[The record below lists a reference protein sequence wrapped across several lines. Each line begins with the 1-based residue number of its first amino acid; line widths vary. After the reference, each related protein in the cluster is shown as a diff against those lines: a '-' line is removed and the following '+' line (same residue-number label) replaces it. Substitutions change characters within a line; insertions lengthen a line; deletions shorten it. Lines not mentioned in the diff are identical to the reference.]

1 MQQMIP
7 LSKEFTVNTNPGLDI
22 RPAAM
27 IVQTLLPVRS
37 AVVAEANE
45 ERVDAKSVLELCC
58 LHAARGTKIKFTATG
73 AEADRALH
81 AVQHLFATQFRAPR
95 PRRAQPGQREG
106 KKHPGDFHLTTC
118 RWQRTGGFQETNDI
132 TELCTIE

>member
-45 ERVDAKSVLELCC
+45 ERVDGKSVLELCC
-58 LHAARGTKIKFTATG
+58 LHAARGTRIKFTATG
-73 AEADRALH
+73 AEATRALH
-81 AVQHLFATQFRAPR
+81 AVQHLFATQFQAPR
-95 PRRAQPGQREG
+95 PPGAQPGVAEREEG
-106 KKHPGDFHLTTC
+106 VPFSHDYLPVAADLQFSRGE
-118 RWQRTGGFQETNDI
+118 RY
-132 TELCTIE
+132 